1 MRPLALIRRPLAGT
15 GRPGKYILRYAFV
28 ARIGASENA
37 PIRVRF
43 FLDKCRSCGTM
54 NMKKY
59 SVSEA
64 ARILEV
70 DRRTLQ
76 RWVNNNVIPAPT
88 AGIVNGR
95 LVKFWTEA
103 EMGLLR
109 VHKKNHYSGRGLNR
123 RTGKKAKAST

>member
-1 MRPLALIRRPLAGT
+1 M
-15 GRPGKYILRYAFV
+15 
-28 ARIGASENA
+28 
-37 PIRVRF
+37 
-43 FLDKCRSCGTM
+43 D
-54 NMKKY
+54 MKKY

-76 RWVNNNVIPAPT
+76 RWVNDKAIPSPT

-103 EMGLLR
+103 EIGLLR
-109 VHKKNHYSGRGLNR
+109 DHKKNHYGGKGLDR
-123 RTGKKAKAST
+123 RTGKRAKKSKS